1 MQTVCIYIG
10 RIRLSAIKKIFR
22 HIEVCRKEFIMKKN
36 LFTIT
41 ALAAAAA
48 LSFGSL
54 NLAHAAETDNT
65 SSDKKLNVMASF
77 YPMYDFAVK
86 VGGDKVEV
94 TNMVPAGT
102 EPHDWEPA
110 ATDIKNLED
119 ADVFIYNGAGM
130 EHWTEDV
137 LDSLENKDLK
147 VVEASEGLTLL
158 EGKEEEEETDAADST
173 SESSSDED
181 TSDSEIVYDPHVW
194 LSPVN
199 AKTEME
205 NIKNA
210 FVEADPDNKDYYEQN
225 YETYAE
231 KFDQLDQEYKDGLSD
246 TKSKDLITSHEAFR
260 YLCQAYGLN
269 QVGIEGLSTD
279 SEPDASRMDEI
290 IKFAKENN
298 IKTIFFE
305 ELVSPKVSETIADEI
320 GAKTA
325 VLNPIE
331 GLTDEEISAGEDYF
345 SVMETNLKTLEDA
358 LNE

>member
-1 MQTVCIYIG
+1 
-10 RIRLSAIKKIFR
+10 
-22 HIEVCRKEFIMKKN
+22 MKKS
-36 LFTIT
+36 LLTIT
-41 ALAAAAA
+41 ALAATAA
-48 LSFGSL
+48 LGIGSF
-54 NLAHAAETDNT
+54 NLAYAAGTEDT
-65 SSDKKLNVMASF
+65 SSEKKLNVMASF
-77 YPMYDFAVK
+77 YPMYDFAKK

-110 ATDIKNLED
+110 ATDVKNLEE

-137 LDSLENKDLK
+137 LGALDNKELK
-147 VVEASEGLTLL
+147 VVEASRGLTLL
-158 EGKEEEEETDAADST
+158 EGKEEDEEETED
-173 SESSSDED
+173 SSSDSDASDES
-181 TSDSEIVYDPHVW
+181 TDSEITYDPHVW
-194 LSPVN
+194 LDPLN
-199 AKTEME
+199 AKAEME

-231 KFDQLDQEYKDGLSD
+231 KFDQLDKEYKDGLAD
-246 TKSKDLITSHEAFR
+246 TKSKDLITSHEAFG

-269 QVGIEGLSTD
+269 QVGIEGLSPD
-279 SEPDASRMDEI
+279 SEPDASRMNEI

-298 IKTIFFE
+298 VKTIFFE

-325 VLNPIE
+325 VLNPLE
-331 GLTDEEISAGEDYF
+331 GLTDDEISAGEDYF
-345 SVMETNLKTLEDA
+345 SVMESNLKTIEDA

>member
-1 MQTVCIYIG
+1 
-10 RIRLSAIKKIFR
+10 
-22 HIEVCRKEFIMKKN
+22 MKKS
-36 LFTIT
+36 LLTIT
-41 ALAAAAA
+41 AFAATAA
-48 LSFGSL
+48 LGLGSF
-54 NLAHAAETDNT
+54 NLAYAAGTEDT
-65 SSDKKLNVMASF
+65 SSEKKLNVMASF
-77 YPMYDFAVK
+77 YPMYDFATK

-110 ATDIKNLED
+110 ATDVKNLEE

-137 LDSLENKDLK
+137 LDALDNKDLK
-147 VVEASEGLTLL
+147 VVEASRGLTLL
-158 EGKEEEEETDAADST
+158 EGKEEDEEETED
-173 SESSSDED
+173 SSSDSDASDESTSDED
-181 TSDSEIVYDPHVW
+181 SSDSEITYDPHVW
-194 LSPVN
+194 LNPLN
-199 AKTEME
+199 AKAEME

-231 KFDQLDQEYKDGLSD
+231 KFDQLDKEYKDGLSN
-246 TKSKDLITSHEAFR
+246 TKSKDLITSHEAFG

-269 QVGIEGLSTD
+269 QVGIEGLSPD
-279 SEPDASRMDEI
+279 SEPDASRMNEI

-298 IKTIFFE
+298 VKTIFFE

-325 VLNPIE
+325 VLNPLE
-331 GLTDEEISAGEDYF
+331 GLTDDEISAGEDYF
-345 SVMETNLKTLEDA
+345 SVMESNLKTIEDA

>member
-1 MQTVCIYIG
+1 
-10 RIRLSAIKKIFR
+10 
-22 HIEVCRKEFIMKKN
+22 MKKS
-36 LFTIT
+36 LLTIT
-41 ALAAAAA
+41 ALAATAA
-48 LSFGSL
+48 LGIGSF
-54 NLAHAAETDNT
+54 NLAYAAGTEDT
-65 SSDKKLNVMASF
+65 SSEKKLNVMVSF
-77 YPMYDFAVK
+77 YPMYDFATK

-110 ATDIKNLED
+110 ATDVKNLEE

-137 LDSLENKDLK
+137 LGALDNKELK
-147 VVEASEGLTLL
+147 VVEASRGLTLL
-158 EGKEEEEETDAADST
+158 EGKEEDEEETED
-173 SESSSDED
+173 SSSDSDASDES
-181 TSDSEIVYDPHVW
+181 TDSEITYDPHVW
-194 LSPVN
+194 LNPLN
-199 AKTEME
+199 AKAEME

-231 KFDQLDQEYKDGLSD
+231 KFDQLDKEYKDGLAD
-246 TKSKDLITSHEAFR
+246 TKSKDLITSHEAFG

-269 QVGIEGLSTD
+269 QVGIEGLSPD
-279 SEPDASRMDEI
+279 SEPDASRMNEI

-298 IKTIFFE
+298 VKTIFFE

-325 VLNPIE
+325 VLNPLE
-331 GLTDEEISAGEDYF
+331 GLTDDEISAGEDYF
-345 SVMETNLKTLEDA
+345 SVMESNLKTIEDA

>member
-1 MQTVCIYIG
+1 
-10 RIRLSAIKKIFR
+10 
-22 HIEVCRKEFIMKKN
+22 MKKS
-36 LFTIT
+36 LLTIT
-41 ALAAAAA
+41 ALAATAA
-48 LSFGSL
+48 LGIGSF
-54 NLAHAAETDNT
+54 NLAYAAGTEDT
-65 SSDKKLNVMASF
+65 SSEKKLNVMASF
-77 YPMYDFAVK
+77 YPMYDFATK

-110 ATDIKNLED
+110 ATDVKNLEE

-137 LDSLENKDLK
+137 LGALDNKELK
-147 VVEASEGLTLL
+147 VVEASRGLTLL
-158 EGKEEEEETDAADST
+158 EGKEEDEEETED
-173 SESSSDED
+173 SSSDSDASDES
-181 TSDSEIVYDPHVW
+181 TDSEITYDPHVW
-194 LSPVN
+194 LNPLN
-199 AKTEME
+199 AKAEME

-231 KFDQLDQEYKDGLSD
+231 KFDQLDKEYKDGLAD
-246 TKSKDLITSHEAFR
+246 TKSKDLITSHEAFG

-269 QVGIEGLSTD
+269 QVGIEGLSPD
-279 SEPDASRMDEI
+279 SEPDASRMNEI

-298 IKTIFFE
+298 VKTIFFE

-325 VLNPIE
+325 VLNPLE
-331 GLTDEEISAGEDYF
+331 GLTDDEINAGEDYF
-345 SVMETNLKTLEDA
+345 SVMESNLKTIEDA

>member
-1 MQTVCIYIG
+1 
-10 RIRLSAIKKIFR
+10 
-22 HIEVCRKEFIMKKN
+22 MKKN
-36 LFTIT
+36 LFNI
-41 ALAAAAA
+41 LAFAAVIV
-48 LSFGSL
+48 LTLGSL
-54 NLAHAAETDNT
+54 NHVYAAETEKT

-137 LDSLENKDLK
+137 LDSLENKDLT
-147 VVEASEGLTLL
+147 VVEASKGLTLL
-158 EGKEEEEETDAADST
+158 EGKEEEEDEDA
-173 SESSSDED
+173 SEDSSSEENTDKED
-181 TSDSEIVYDPHVW
+181 SDDSNSGITYDPHVW
-194 LSPVN
+194 LNPLN

-210 FVEADPDNKDYYEQN
+210 LVEADPDNKDYYEKN

-246 TKSKDLITSHEAFR
+246 TKSKDLITSHEAFG

-269 QVGIEGLSTD
+269 QVGIEGLSPD

-298 IKTIFFE
+298 VKTIFFE

-325 VLNPIE
+325 VLNPLE

-345 SVMETNLKTLEDA
+345 SVMESNLKTLEEA

>member
-1 MQTVCIYIG
+1 
-10 RIRLSAIKKIFR
+10 
-22 HIEVCRKEFIMKKN
+22 MKKN

-41 ALAAAAA
+41 ALAATAV
-48 LSFGSL
+48 LTLGSFNSVY
-54 NLAHAAETDNT
+54 AAETADT
-65 SSDKKLNVMASF
+65 SSDKKLKVMASF
-77 YPMYDFAVK
+77 YPMYDFATK

-137 LDSLENKDLK
+137 QNSLDNKDLT
-147 VVEASEGLTLL
+147 VVEASKGLPLL
-158 EGKEEEEETDAADST
+158 EGKEEEEDESADSD
-173 SESSSDED
+173 SAENADKED
-181 TSDSEIVYDPHVW
+181 SSDSESEEVTYDPHVW
-194 LSPVN
+194 LNPLN

-231 KFDQLDQEYKDGLSD
+231 KFDQLDQEYKDGLSN
-246 TKSKDLITSHEAFR
+246 TKSKDLITSHEAFG

-269 QVGIEGLSTD
+269 QVGIEGLSPD

-298 IKTIFFE
+298 VKTIFFE
-305 ELVSPKVSETIADEI
+305 EHVSPKVSETIADEI

-325 VLNPIE
+325 VMNPIE
-331 GLTDEEISAGEDYF
+331 GLTDDEISAGEDYF
-345 SVMETNLKTLEDA
+345 SVMESKLKTLEEA

>member
-1 MQTVCIYIG
+1 
-10 RIRLSAIKKIFR
+10 
-22 HIEVCRKEFIMKKN
+22 MKKS
-36 LFTIT
+36 LLTIT
-41 ALAAAAA
+41 AFAATAA
-48 LSFGSL
+48 LGLGSF
-54 NLAHAAETDNT
+54 NLAYAAGTEDT
-65 SSDKKLNVMASF
+65 SSEKKLNVMASF
-77 YPMYDFAVK
+77 YPMYDFATK

-110 ATDIKNLED
+110 ATDVKNLEE

-137 LDSLENKDLK
+137 LDALDNKDLK
-147 VVEASEGLTLL
+147 VVEASRGLTLL
-158 EGKEEEEETDAADST
+158 EGKEEDEEETED
-173 SESSSDED
+173 SSSDSDASDESTSDED
-181 TSDSEIVYDPHVW
+181 SSDSEITYDPHVW
-194 LSPVN
+194 LNPLN
-199 AKTEME
+199 AKAEME

-231 KFDQLDQEYKDGLSD
+231 KFDQLDKEYKDGLSN
-246 TKSKDLITSHEAFR
+246 TKSKDLITSHEAFG

-269 QVGIEGLSTD
+269 QVGIEGLSPD
-279 SEPDASRMDEI
+279 SEPDASRMNEI

-298 IKTIFFE
+298 VKTIFFE

-325 VLNPIE
+325 VLNPLE
-331 GLTDEEISAGEDYF
+331 GLTDDEISDGEDYF
-345 SVMETNLKTLEDA
+345 SVMESNLKTIEDA

>member
-1 MQTVCIYIG
+1 
-10 RIRLSAIKKIFR
+10 
-22 HIEVCRKEFIMKKN
+22 MKKS
-36 LFTIT
+36 LLTIT
-41 ALAAAAA
+41 ALAATAA
-48 LSFGSL
+48 LGIGSF
-54 NLAHAAETDNT
+54 NLAYAAGTEDT
-65 SSDKKLNVMASF
+65 SSEKKLNVMASF
-77 YPMYDFAVK
+77 YPMYDFATK

-110 ATDIKNLED
+110 ATDVKNLEE

-137 LDSLENKDLK
+137 LGALDNKELK
-147 VVEASEGLTLL
+147 VVEASRGLTLL
-158 EGKEEEEETDAADST
+158 EGKEEDEEETED
-173 SESSSDED
+173 SSSDSDASDES
-181 TSDSEIVYDPHVW
+181 TDSEITYDPHVW
-194 LSPVN
+194 LDPLN
-199 AKTEME
+199 AKAEME

-231 KFDQLDQEYKDGLSD
+231 KFDQLDKEYKDGLAD
-246 TKSKDLITSHEAFR
+246 TKSKDLITSHEAFG

-269 QVGIEGLSTD
+269 QVGIEGLSPD
-279 SEPDASRMDEI
+279 SEPDASRMNEI

-298 IKTIFFE
+298 VKTIFFE

-325 VLNPIE
+325 VLNPLE
-331 GLTDEEISAGEDYF
+331 GLTDDEISAGEDYF
-345 SVMETNLKTLEDA
+345 SGMESNLKTIEDA

>member
-1 MQTVCIYIG
+1 
-10 RIRLSAIKKIFR
+10 
-22 HIEVCRKEFIMKKN
+22 MKKS
-36 LFTIT
+36 LLTIT
-41 ALAAAAA
+41 ALAATAA
-48 LSFGSL
+48 LGIGSF
-54 NLAHAAETDNT
+54 NLAYAAGTEDT
-65 SSDKKLNVMASF
+65 SSEKKLNVMASF
-77 YPMYDFAVK
+77 YPMYDFATK

-110 ATDIKNLED
+110 ATDVKNLEE

-137 LDSLENKDLK
+137 LGALDNKELK
-147 VVEASEGLTLL
+147 VVEASRGLTLL
-158 EGKEEEEETDAADST
+158 EGKEEDEEETED
-173 SESSSDED
+173 SSSDSDASDES
-181 TSDSEIVYDPHVW
+181 TDSEITYDPHVW
-194 LSPVN
+194 LNPLN
-199 AKTEME
+199 AKAEME

-231 KFDQLDQEYKDGLSD
+231 KFDQLDKEYKDGLAD
-246 TKSKDLITSHEAFR
+246 TKSKDLITSHEAFG

-269 QVGIEGLSTD
+269 QVGIEGLSPD
-279 SEPDASRMDEI
+279 SEPDASRMNEI

-298 IKTIFFE
+298 VKTIFFE

-325 VLNPIE
+325 VLNPLE
-331 GLTDEEISAGEDYF
+331 GLTDDEISSGEDYF
-345 SVMETNLKTLEDA
+345 SVMESNLKTIEDA

>member
-1 MQTVCIYIG
+1 
-10 RIRLSAIKKIFR
+10 
-22 HIEVCRKEFIMKKN
+22 MKKS
-36 LFTIT
+36 LLTIT
-41 ALAAAAA
+41 ALAATAA
-48 LSFGSL
+48 LGIGSF
-54 NLAHAAETDNT
+54 NLAYAAGTEDT
-65 SSDKKLNVMASF
+65 SSEKKLNVMASF
-77 YPMYDFAVK
+77 YPMYDFATK

-110 ATDIKNLED
+110 ATDVKNLEE

-137 LDSLENKDLK
+137 LGALDNKELK
-147 VVEASEGLTLL
+147 VVEASRGLTLL
-158 EGKEEEEETDAADST
+158 EGKEEDEEETED
-173 SESSSDED
+173 SSSDSDASDES
-181 TSDSEIVYDPHVW
+181 TDSEITYDPHVW
-194 LSPVN
+194 LDPLN
-199 AKTEME
+199 AKAEME

-231 KFDQLDQEYKDGLSD
+231 KFDQLDKEYKDGLAD
-246 TKSKDLITSHEAFR
+246 TKSKDLITSHEAFG

-269 QVGIEGLSTD
+269 QVGIEGLSPD
-279 SEPDASRMDEI
+279 SEPDASRMNEI

-298 IKTIFFE
+298 VKTIFFE

-325 VLNPIE
+325 VLNPLE
-331 GLTDEEISAGEDYF
+331 GLTDDEISVGEDYF
-345 SVMETNLKTLEDA
+345 SVMESNLKTIEDA

>member
-1 MQTVCIYIG
+1 
-10 RIRLSAIKKIFR
+10 
-22 HIEVCRKEFIMKKN
+22 MKKS
-36 LFTIT
+36 LLTIT
-41 ALAAAAA
+41 AFAATAA
-48 LSFGSL
+48 LGLGSF
-54 NLAHAAETDNT
+54 NLAYAAGTEDT
-65 SSDKKLNVMASF
+65 SSEKKMNVMASF
-77 YPMYDFAVK
+77 YPMYDFATK

-110 ATDIKNLED
+110 ATDVKNLEE

-137 LDSLENKDLK
+137 LDALDNKDLK
-147 VVEASEGLTLL
+147 VVEASRGLTLL
-158 EGKEEEEETDAADST
+158 EGKEEDEEETED
-173 SESSSDED
+173 SSSDSDASDESTSDED
-181 TSDSEIVYDPHVW
+181 SSDSEITYDPHVW
-194 LSPVN
+194 LNPLN
-199 AKTEME
+199 AKAEME

-231 KFDQLDQEYKDGLSD
+231 KFDQLDKEYKDGLSD
-246 TKSKDLITSHEAFR
+246 TKSKDLITSHEAFG

-269 QVGIEGLSTD
+269 QVGIEGLSPD
-279 SEPDASRMDEI
+279 SEPDASRMNEI

-298 IKTIFFE
+298 VKTIFFE

-325 VLNPIE
+325 VLNPLE
-331 GLTDEEISAGEDYF
+331 GLTDDEISDGEDYF
-345 SVMETNLKTLEDA
+345 SVMESNLKTIEDA

>member
-1 MQTVCIYIG
+1 
-10 RIRLSAIKKIFR
+10 
-22 HIEVCRKEFIMKKN
+22 MKKS
-36 LFTIT
+36 LLTIT
-41 ALAAAAA
+41 AFAATAA
-48 LSFGSL
+48 LGLGSF
-54 NLAHAAETDNT
+54 NLAYAAGTEDT
-65 SSDKKLNVMASF
+65 SSEKKLNVMASF
-77 YPMYDFAVK
+77 YPMYDFATK

-110 ATDIKNLED
+110 ATDVKNLEE

-137 LDSLENKDLK
+137 LDALDNKDLK
-147 VVEASEGLTLL
+147 VVEASKGLTLL
-158 EGKEEEEETDAADST
+158 EGKEEDEEETED
-173 SESSSDED
+173 SSSDSDASDESTSDED
-181 TSDSEIVYDPHVW
+181 SSDSEITYDPHVW
-194 LSPVN
+194 LNPLN
-199 AKTEME
+199 AKAEME

-231 KFDQLDQEYKDGLSD
+231 KFDQLDKEYKDGLSD
-246 TKSKDLITSHEAFR
+246 TKSKDLITSHEAFG

-269 QVGIEGLSTD
+269 QVGIEGLSPD
-279 SEPDASRMDEI
+279 SEPDASRMNEI

-298 IKTIFFE
+298 VKTIFFE
-305 ELVSPKVSETIADEI
+305 ELVSPKVSKTIADEI

-325 VLNPIE
+325 VLNPLE
-331 GLTDEEISAGEDYF
+331 GLTDDEISAGEDYF
-345 SVMETNLKTLEDA
+345 SVMESNLKTIEDA

>member
-1 MQTVCIYIG
+1 
-10 RIRLSAIKKIFR
+10 
-22 HIEVCRKEFIMKKN
+22 MKKS
-36 LFTIT
+36 LLTIT
-41 ALAAAAA
+41 ALAATAA
-48 LSFGSL
+48 LGIGSF
-54 NLAHAAETDNT
+54 NLAYAAGTEDT
-65 SSDKKLNVMASF
+65 SSEKKLNVMASF
-77 YPMYDFAVK
+77 YPMYDFATK

-110 ATDIKNLED
+110 ATDVKNLEE

-137 LDSLENKDLK
+137 LGALDNKELK
-147 VVEASEGLTLL
+147 VVEASRGLTLL
-158 EGKEEEEETDAADST
+158 EGKEEDEEETED
-173 SESSSDED
+173 SSSDSDASDES
-181 TSDSEIVYDPHVW
+181 TDSEITYDPHVW
-194 LSPVN
+194 LNPLT
-199 AKTEME
+199 AKAEME

-225 YETYAE
+225 YETYVE
-231 KFDQLDQEYKDGLSD
+231 KFDQLDKEYKDGLAD
-246 TKSKDLITSHEAFR
+246 TKSKDLITSHEAFG

-269 QVGIEGLSTD
+269 QVGIEGLSPD
-279 SEPDASRMDEI
+279 SEPDASRMNEI

-298 IKTIFFE
+298 VKTIFFE

-325 VLNPIE
+325 VLNPLE
-331 GLTDEEISAGEDYF
+331 GLTDDEISAGEDYF
-345 SVMETNLKTLEDA
+345 SVMESNLKTIEDA

>member
-1 MQTVCIYIG
+1 
-10 RIRLSAIKKIFR
+10 
-22 HIEVCRKEFIMKKN
+22 MKKS
-36 LFTIT
+36 LLTIT
-41 ALAAAAA
+41 ALAATAA
-48 LSFGSL
+48 LGIGSF
-54 NLAHAAETDNT
+54 NLAYAAGTEDT
-65 SSDKKLNVMASF
+65 SSEKKLNVMASF
-77 YPMYDFAVK
+77 YPMYDFATK

-110 ATDIKNLED
+110 ATDVKNLEEV
-119 ADVFIYNGAGM
+119 DVFIYNGAGM

-137 LDSLENKDLK
+137 LGALDNKELK
-147 VVEASEGLTLL
+147 VVEASRGLTLL
-158 EGKEEEEETDAADST
+158 EGKEEDEEETED
-173 SESSSDED
+173 SSSDSDASDES
-181 TSDSEIVYDPHVW
+181 TDSEITYDPHVW
-194 LSPVN
+194 LNPLN
-199 AKTEME
+199 AKAEME

-231 KFDQLDQEYKDGLSD
+231 KFDQLDKEYKDGLAD
-246 TKSKDLITSHEAFR
+246 TKSKDLITSHEAFG

-269 QVGIEGLSTD
+269 QVGIEGLSPD
-279 SEPDASRMDEI
+279 SEPDASRMNEI

-298 IKTIFFE
+298 VKTIFFE

-325 VLNPIE
+325 VLNPLE
-331 GLTDEEISAGEDYF
+331 GLTDDEISAGEDYF
-345 SVMETNLKTLEDA
+345 SVMESNLKTIEDA

>member
-1 MQTVCIYIG
+1 
-10 RIRLSAIKKIFR
+10 
-22 HIEVCRKEFIMKKN
+22 MKKS
-36 LFTIT
+36 LLTIT
-41 ALAAAAA
+41 ALAATAA
-48 LSFGSL
+48 LGIGSF
-54 NLAHAAETDNT
+54 NLAYAAGTEDT
-65 SSDKKLNVMASF
+65 SSEKKLNVMASF
-77 YPMYDFAVK
+77 YPMYDFATK

-110 ATDIKNLED
+110 ATDVKNLEE

-137 LDSLENKDLK
+137 LGALDNKELK
-147 VVEASEGLTLL
+147 VVEASRGLTLL
-158 EGKEEEEETDAADST
+158 EGKEEDEEETED
-173 SESSSDED
+173 SSSDSDASDES
-181 TSDSEIVYDPHVW
+181 TDSEITYDPHVW
-194 LSPVN
+194 LNPLN
-199 AKTEME
+199 AKAEME

-231 KFDQLDQEYKDGLSD
+231 KFDQLDKEYKDGLAD
-246 TKSKDLITSHEAFR
+246 TKSKDLITSHEAFG

-269 QVGIEGLSTD
+269 QVGIEGLSPD
-279 SEPDASRMDEI
+279 SEPDASRMNEI

-298 IKTIFFE
+298 VKTIFFE

-325 VLNPIE
+325 VLNPLE
-331 GLTDEEISAGEDYF
+331 GLTDDEISVGEDYF
-345 SVMETNLKTLEDA
+345 SVMESNLKTIEDA

>member
-1 MQTVCIYIG
+1 
-10 RIRLSAIKKIFR
+10 
-22 HIEVCRKEFIMKKN
+22 MKKS
-36 LFTIT
+36 LLTIT
-41 ALAAAAA
+41 AFAATAA
-48 LSFGSL
+48 LSLGSF
-54 NLAHAAETDNT
+54 NLAYAAGTEDT
-65 SSDKKLNVMASF
+65 SSERKLNVMASF
-77 YPMYDFAVK
+77 YPMYDFATK

-110 ATDIKNLED
+110 ATDIKNLEE

-137 LDSLENKDLK
+137 LDALDNKDLK
-147 VVEASEGLTLL
+147 VVEASRGLTLL
-158 EGKEEEEETDAADST
+158 EGKEEDEEETEDSSSDSDASDEST
-173 SESSSDED
+173 SEED
-181 TSDSEIVYDPHVW
+181 STDSEITYDPHVW
-194 LSPVN
+194 LNPLN
-199 AKTEME
+199 AKAEME

-210 FVEADPDNKDYYEQN
+210 FVEADLDNKDYYEQN

-231 KFDQLDQEYKDGLSD
+231 KFDQLDKEYKDGLSN
-246 TKSKDLITSHEAFR
+246 TKSKDLITSHEAFG

-269 QVGIEGLSTD
+269 QVGIEGLSPD
-279 SEPDASRMDEI
+279 SEPDASRMNEI

-298 IKTIFFE
+298 VKTIFFE

-325 VLNPIE
+325 VLNPLE
-331 GLTDEEISAGEDYF
+331 GLTDDEISAGEDYF
-345 SVMETNLKTLEDA
+345 SVMESNLKTIEDA

>member
-1 MQTVCIYIG
+1 
-10 RIRLSAIKKIFR
+10 
-22 HIEVCRKEFIMKKN
+22 MKKN

-54 NLAHAAETDNT
+54 NLAYAAETEDT
-65 SSDKKLNVMASF
+65 SSDKKLNIMASF

-181 TSDSEIVYDPHVW
+181 TSGEDSSTDSEASDEDTSDSEIVYDPHVW
-194 LSPVN
+194 LNPLN

-210 FVEADPDNKDYYEQN
+210 LVEADPDNKDYYEQN

-246 TKSKDLITSHEAFR
+246 TKSKDLITSHEAFG
-260 YLCQAYGLN
+260 YLCQEYGLN
-269 QVGIEGLSTD
+269 QVGVEGLSPD

-298 IKTIFFE
+298 VKTIFFE

-331 GLTDEEISAGEDYF
+331 GLTDDEISAGEDYF

>member
-1 MQTVCIYIG
+1 
-10 RIRLSAIKKIFR
+10 
-22 HIEVCRKEFIMKKN
+22 MKKN

-41 ALAAAAA
+41 ALAAATA

-54 NLAHAAETDNT
+54 NLAYAAETEDT

-181 TSDSEIVYDPHVW
+181 TSEEDSSADSSSDSEVSADSTSDEDSSDSEIVYDPHVW
-194 LSPVN
+194 LNPLN

-246 TKSKDLITSHEAFR
+246 TKSKDLITSHEAFG
-260 YLCQAYGLN
+260 YLCQEYGLN
-269 QVGIEGLSTD
+269 QVGIEGLSPD

-298 IKTIFFE
+298 VKTIFFE
-305 ELVSPKVSETIADEI
+305 ELVSRKVSETIADEI

-331 GLTDEEISAGEDYF
+331 GLTDDEISAGEDYF

>member
-1 MQTVCIYIG
+1 
-10 RIRLSAIKKIFR
+10 
-22 HIEVCRKEFIMKKN
+22 MKKS
-36 LFTIT
+36 LLTIT
-41 ALAAAAA
+41 VLAATAA
-48 LSFGSL
+48 LGIGSF
-54 NLAHAAETDNT
+54 NLAYAAGTEDT
-65 SSDKKLNVMASF
+65 SSEKKLNVMASF
-77 YPMYDFAVK
+77 YPMYDFATK

-110 ATDIKNLED
+110 ATDVKNLEE

-137 LDSLENKDLK
+137 LGALDNKELK
-147 VVEASEGLTLL
+147 VVEASRGLTLL
-158 EGKEEEEETDAADST
+158 EGKEEDEEETED
-173 SESSSDED
+173 SSSDSDASDES
-181 TSDSEIVYDPHVW
+181 TDSEITYDPHVW
-194 LSPVN
+194 LDPLN
-199 AKTEME
+199 AKAEME

-231 KFDQLDQEYKDGLSD
+231 KFDQLDKEYKDGLAD
-246 TKSKDLITSHEAFR
+246 TKSKDLITSHEAFG

-269 QVGIEGLSTD
+269 QVGIEGLSPD
-279 SEPDASRMDEI
+279 SEPDASRMNEI

-298 IKTIFFE
+298 VKTIFFE

-325 VLNPIE
+325 VLNPLE
-331 GLTDEEISAGEDYF
+331 GLTDDEISAGEDYF
-345 SVMETNLKTLEDA
+345 SVMESNLKTIEDA

>member
-1 MQTVCIYIG
+1 
-10 RIRLSAIKKIFR
+10 
-22 HIEVCRKEFIMKKN
+22 MKKS
-36 LFTIT
+36 LLTIT
-41 ALAAAAA
+41 ALAATAA
-48 LSFGSL
+48 LGIGSF
-54 NLAHAAETDNT
+54 NLAYAAGTEDT
-65 SSDKKLNVMASF
+65 SSEKKLNVMANF
-77 YPMYDFAVK
+77 YPMYDFATK

-110 ATDIKNLED
+110 ATDVKNLEE

-137 LDSLENKDLK
+137 LGALDNKELK
-147 VVEASEGLTLL
+147 VVEASRGLTLL
-158 EGKEEEEETDAADST
+158 EGKEEDEEETED
-173 SESSSDED
+173 SSSDSDASDES
-181 TSDSEIVYDPHVW
+181 TDSEITYDPHVW
-194 LSPVN
+194 LDPLN
-199 AKTEME
+199 AKAEME

-231 KFDQLDQEYKDGLSD
+231 KFDQLDKEYKDGLAD
-246 TKSKDLITSHEAFR
+246 TKSKDLITSHEAFG

-269 QVGIEGLSTD
+269 QVGIEGLSPD
-279 SEPDASRMDEI
+279 SEPDASRMNEI

-298 IKTIFFE
+298 VKTIFFE

-325 VLNPIE
+325 VLNPLE
-331 GLTDEEISAGEDYF
+331 SLTDDEISAGEDYF
-345 SVMETNLKTLEDA
+345 SVMESNLKTIEDA

>member
-1 MQTVCIYIG
+1 
-10 RIRLSAIKKIFR
+10 
-22 HIEVCRKEFIMKKN
+22 MKKS
-36 LFTIT
+36 LLTIT
-41 ALAAAAA
+41 ALAATAA
-48 LSFGSL
+48 LGIGSF
-54 NLAHAAETDNT
+54 NLAYAAGTEDT
-65 SSDKKLNVMASF
+65 SSEKKLNVMASF
-77 YPMYDFAVK
+77 YPMYDFATK

-110 ATDIKNLED
+110 ATDVKNLEE
-119 ADVFIYNGAGM
+119 ADIFIYNGAGM

-137 LDSLENKDLK
+137 LGALDNKELK
-147 VVEASEGLTLL
+147 VVEASRGLTLL
-158 EGKEEEEETDAADST
+158 EGKEEDEEETED
-173 SESSSDED
+173 SSSDSDASDES
-181 TSDSEIVYDPHVW
+181 TDSEITYDPHVW
-194 LSPVN
+194 LDPLN
-199 AKTEME
+199 AKAEME

-231 KFDQLDQEYKDGLSD
+231 KFDQLDKEYKDGLAD
-246 TKSKDLITSHEAFR
+246 TKSKDLITSHEAFG

-269 QVGIEGLSTD
+269 QVGIEGLSPD
-279 SEPDASRMDEI
+279 SEPDASRMNEI

-298 IKTIFFE
+298 VKTIFFE

-325 VLNPIE
+325 VLNPLE
-331 GLTDEEISAGEDYF
+331 GLTDDEISAGEDYF
-345 SVMETNLKTLEDA
+345 SVMESNLKTIEDA

>member
-1 MQTVCIYIG
+1 
-10 RIRLSAIKKIFR
+10 
-22 HIEVCRKEFIMKKN
+22 MKKN
-36 LFTIT
+36 LFKIPTFAAVVVL
-41 ALAAAAA
+41 AL
-48 LSFGSL
+48 GSL
-54 NLAHAAETDNT
+54 NHVYAAETDDT

-77 YPMYDFAVK
+77 YPMYDFATK

-110 ATDIKNLED
+110 ATDIKDLED

-137 LDSLENKDLK
+137 LNSLENKDLT
-147 VVEASEGLTLL
+147 VVEASKGLTLL
-158 EGKEEEEETDAADST
+158 EGKEEEEDEDESTD
-173 SESSSDED
+173 SSSEEKDGED
-181 TSDSEIVYDPHVW
+181 SSDSESEEVTYDPHVW
-194 LSPVN
+194 LSPLN

-210 FVEADPDNKDYYEQN
+210 LVEADPDNKDYYEQN

-231 KFDQLDQEYKDGLSD
+231 KFDQLDQEYKEGLSD
-246 TKSKDLITSHEAFR
+246 TKSKDLITSHEAFG

-269 QVGIEGLSTD
+269 QVGIEGLSPD

-290 IKFAKENN
+290 IKFAKENDV
-298 IKTIFFE
+298 KTIFFE

-331 GLTDEEISAGEDYF
+331 GLTDDEISAGEDYF
-345 SVMETNLKTLEDA
+345 SVMESNLKTLEEA

>member
-1 MQTVCIYIG
+1 
-10 RIRLSAIKKIFR
+10 
-22 HIEVCRKEFIMKKN
+22 MKKS
-36 LFTIT
+36 LLTIT
-41 ALAAAAA
+41 ALAATAA
-48 LSFGSL
+48 LGIGSF
-54 NLAHAAETDNT
+54 NLAYAAGTEDT
-65 SSDKKLNVMASF
+65 SSEKKLNVMASF
-77 YPMYDFAVK
+77 YPMYDFATK

-110 ATDIKNLED
+110 ATDVKNLEE

-137 LDSLENKDLK
+137 MGALDNKELK
-147 VVEASEGLTLL
+147 VVEASRGLTLL
-158 EGKEEEEETDAADST
+158 EGKEEDEEETED
-173 SESSSDED
+173 SSSDSDASDES
-181 TSDSEIVYDPHVW
+181 TDSEITYDPHVW
-194 LSPVN
+194 LDPLN
-199 AKTEME
+199 AKAEME

-231 KFDQLDQEYKDGLSD
+231 KFDQLDKEYKDGLAD
-246 TKSKDLITSHEAFR
+246 TKSKDLITSHEAFG

-269 QVGIEGLSTD
+269 QVGIEGLSPD
-279 SEPDASRMDEI
+279 SEPDASRMNEI

-298 IKTIFFE
+298 VKTIFFE

-325 VLNPIE
+325 VLNPLE
-331 GLTDEEISAGEDYF
+331 GLTDDEISAGEDYF
-345 SVMETNLKTLEDA
+345 SVMESNLKTIEDA

>member
-1 MQTVCIYIG
+1 
-10 RIRLSAIKKIFR
+10 
-22 HIEVCRKEFIMKKN
+22 MKKS
-36 LFTIT
+36 LLTIT
-41 ALAAAAA
+41 ALAATAA
-48 LSFGSL
+48 LGIGSF
-54 NLAHAAETDNT
+54 NLAYAAGTEDT
-65 SSDKKLNVMASF
+65 SSEKKLNVMASF
-77 YPMYDFAVK
+77 YPMYDFATK

-110 ATDIKNLED
+110 ATDVKNLEE

-137 LDSLENKDLK
+137 LGALDNKELK
-147 VVEASEGLTLL
+147 VVEASRGLTLL
-158 EGKEEEEETDAADST
+158 EGKEEDEEETED
-173 SESSSDED
+173 SSSDSDASDES
-181 TSDSEIVYDPHVW
+181 TDSEITYDPHVW
-194 LSPVN
+194 LDPLN
-199 AKTEME
+199 AKAEME

-231 KFDQLDQEYKDGLSD
+231 KFDQLDKEYKDGLAD
-246 TKSKDLITSHEAFR
+246 TKSKDLITSHEAFG

-269 QVGIEGLSTD
+269 QVGIEGLSPD
-279 SEPDASRMDEI
+279 SEPDASRMNEI

-298 IKTIFFE
+298 VKTILFE

-325 VLNPIE
+325 VLNPLE
-331 GLTDEEISAGEDYF
+331 GLTDDEISAGEDYF
-345 SVMETNLKTLEDA
+345 SVMESNLKTIEDA

>member
-1 MQTVCIYIG
+1 
-10 RIRLSAIKKIFR
+10 
-22 HIEVCRKEFIMKKN
+22 MKKN

-54 NLAHAAETDNT
+54 NLAYAAETEDT
-65 SSDKKLNVMASF
+65 SSDKKLSVMASF

-147 VVEASEGLTLL
+147 VVEASEGITLL
-158 EGKEEEEETDAADST
+158 AGKKDDEEEESVVADNS
-173 SESSSDED
+173 SDSSSDED
-181 TSDSEIVYDPHVW
+181 TSDSETVYDPHVW

-210 FVEADPDNKDYYEQN
+210 LVEADPDNKDYYEQN

-246 TKSKDLITSHEAFR
+246 TKSKDLITSHEAFG
-260 YLCQAYGLN
+260 YLCQEYGLN
-269 QVGIEGLSTD
+269 QVGVEGLSPD

-298 IKTIFFE
+298 VKTIFFE

-331 GLTDEEISAGEDYF
+331 SLTDDEISAGEDYF

>member
-1 MQTVCIYIG
+1 
-10 RIRLSAIKKIFR
+10 
-22 HIEVCRKEFIMKKN
+22 MKKN

-54 NLAHAAETDNT
+54 NLAHAAETENT

-137 LDSLENKDLK
+137 LDSLENKELK

>member
-1 MQTVCIYIG
+1 
-10 RIRLSAIKKIFR
+10 
-22 HIEVCRKEFIMKKN
+22 MKKS
-36 LFTIT
+36 LLTIT
-41 ALAAAAA
+41 ALAATAA
-48 LSFGSL
+48 LGIGSF
-54 NLAHAAETDNT
+54 NLAYAAGTEDT
-65 SSDKKLNVMASF
+65 SSEKKLNVMASF
-77 YPMYDFAVK
+77 YPMYDFATK

-110 ATDIKNLED
+110 ATDVKNLEE

-137 LDSLENKDLK
+137 LGALDNKELK
-147 VVEASEGLTLL
+147 VVEASRGLTLL
-158 EGKEEEEETDAADST
+158 EGKEEDEEETED
-173 SESSSDED
+173 SSSDSDASDES
-181 TSDSEIVYDPHVW
+181 TDSEITYDPHVW
-194 LSPVN
+194 LNPLN
-199 AKTEME
+199 AKAEME

-231 KFDQLDQEYKDGLSD
+231 KFDQLDKEYKDGLAD
-246 TKSKDLITSHEAFR
+246 TKSKDLITSHEAFG

-269 QVGIEGLSTD
+269 QVGIEGLSPD
-279 SEPDASRMDEI
+279 SEPDASRMNEI

-298 IKTIFFE
+298 VKTIFFE

-325 VLNPIE
+325 VLNPLE
-331 GLTDEEISAGEDYF
+331 GLTDDEISAGEDYF
-345 SVMETNLKTLEDA
+345 SVMESNLDVLKQA
-358 LNE
+358 LN